1 MRSAAEKRR
10 LKGLVR
16 LLALLSILP
25 VLAAADTPPTSAQA
39 EPPIVYVCPPCGCAS
54 DSKTFHKYGD
64 CPDCGMG
71 LVRKGAQ
78 RRPYNVALVVFEG
91 VELLDF
97 AGPGEVFSAAMGPN
111 GVAFEV
117 WTVAS
122 STQPVEANRA
132 VLTVVPERSIAD
144 CPTPDLVVIP
154 GGAGALTRDRPM
166 MDWIKARA
174 ADSEVI
180 LSVCNGAMV
189 LAQAGLLDRLEA
201 TTHVGMIDVLR
212 RQAPKVRVVAGRR
225 FVDNGKIVTSAG
237 VSAGID
243 AALHLVGRLLGPEAA
258 LNTAK
263 YMEYAWRPEQ
273 AATSSPS
280 VPDR

>member
-1 MRSAAEKRR
+1 
-10 LKGLVR
+10 
-16 LLALLSILP
+16 
-25 VLAAADTPPTSAQA
+25 
-39 EPPIVYVCPPCGCAS
+39 
-54 DSKTFHKYGD
+54 
-64 CPDCGMG
+64 MG